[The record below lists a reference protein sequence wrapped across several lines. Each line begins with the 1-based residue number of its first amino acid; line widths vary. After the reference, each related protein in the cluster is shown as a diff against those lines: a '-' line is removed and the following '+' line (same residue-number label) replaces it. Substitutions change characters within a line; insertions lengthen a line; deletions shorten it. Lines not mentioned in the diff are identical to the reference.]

1 MVNFYGYLD
10 GTRISVMPK
19 INHTTALVRNFLAHY
34 SMRFADDG
42 GLVLLV
48 VNQTWRFFMPRF
60 IIYGLICLASAFL
73 MPVFVV
79 AQTFQVSPPNPVLAG
94 QPISIKLIG
103 FAPKTTVTVASERAW
118 SGFDPSAKTVL
129 YQARA
134 HFVTD
139 DNGQVD
145 LATAVPIENKQST
158 SSTYKKADI
167 RGLFWS
173 MQPTQIQADAGQTQA
188 QIKLTATQNDKIV
201 ATQSVVME
209 SFSNDLKIQNIA
221 QFPGSIFAMRP
232 SKIGQNNSS
241 AVPAKRPAI
250 IVLGGSEGGASSV
263 NESAKRLASFGFAT
277 ISLPYYSPPQWPSR
291 QPEVAGLLTQF
302 VDIPI
307 ERLNQAREYLRN
319 RDDVDGD
326 HIAIYGVSKGAEFVL
341 LAAVHFPWVKT
352 VVAIVPSD
360 VVWEG
365 WGEGIAPNQR
375 SSFAFN
381 GKPFAFTPYKDFGQE
396 FQGYQTGEPVYV
408 RRPQDRGRAA
418 NPAAAA
424 AARIP
429 IELYKGAL
437 LLVAGQDDQIWN
449 SAMMAHNIAER
460 RAAANLT
467 TVSLIYSDAG
477 HYLSGTG
484 WSPTTQYN
492 TGLGKS
498 GGTPEGNAT
507 AQGDAWLKTI
517 GFLKRQLK
525 LAEGWALAEQVE

>member
-1 MVNFYGYLD
+1 MTQF
-10 GTRISVMPK
+10 
-19 INHTTALVRNFLAHY
+19 INY
-34 SMRFADDG
+34 
-42 GLVLLV
+42 GLVYLV
-48 VNQTWRFFMPRF
+48 
-60 IIYGLICLASAFL
+60 GALA
-73 MPVFVV
+73 MPVFAF
-79 AQTFQVSPPNPVLAG
+79 AQSFQVSPPNPVLTG
-94 QPISIKLIG
+94 QPMSIKLVG
-103 FAPKTTVTVASERAW
+103 FTPATTVTVTSERAW
-118 SGFDPSAKTVL
+118 TSLDSSDKMIL
-129 YQARA
+129 YKAQAQ
-134 HFVTD
+134 FMTD
-139 DNGQVD
+139 RNGQVD
-145 LATAVPIENKQST
+145 LTTAVPIEDKLAT
-158 SSTYKKADI
+158 SDTYKKADI

-173 MQPTQIQADAGQTQA
+173 MQPTQTQATAGQTQA
-188 QIKLTATQNDKIV
+188 QIKLTATQNEKIV
-201 ATQSVVME
+201 ASHSVVME
-209 SFSNDLKIQNIA
+209 SFSSDLKIQNVA
-221 QFPGSIFAMRP
+221 QFPGSIFALRP

-250 IVLGGSEGGASSV
+250 IVLGGSEGGASLV
-263 NESAKRLASFGFAT
+263 NDSAKRLASLGFAT
-277 ISLPYYSPPQWPSR
+277 LSLPYYSPPQWPSR
-291 QPEVAGLLTQF
+291 KPEVAGLPTQF

-326 HIAIYGVSKGAEFVL
+326 HIALYGVSKGAEFVL
-341 LAAVHFPWVKT
+341 LAAVYFPWVKT

-365 WGEGIAPNQR
+365 WGEGITPNQR

-396 FQGYQTGEPVYV
+396 FQGYQTGEPVYI

-429 IELYKGAL
+429 IERYKGAL
-437 LLVAGQDDQIWN
+437 LVVAGQDDQIWN

-460 RAAANLT
+460 RAAANLSIN
-467 TVSLIYSDAG
+467 SLIYSDAG

-498 GGTPEGNAT
+498 GGTPEGNAA

-517 GFLKRQLK
+517 DFLKRQLR

>member
-1 MVNFYGYLD
+1 MVQY
-10 GTRISVMPK
+10 R
-19 INHTTALVRNFLAHY
+19 
-34 SMRFADDG
+34 
-42 GLVLLV
+42 
-48 VNQTWRFFMPRF
+48 
-60 IIYGLICLASAFL
+60 ICLATAIGQALQTAKQPREVFMQQFINYSLLCLIGAL
-73 MPVFVV
+73 VMPVFVF
-79 AQTFQVSPPNPVLAG
+79 AQAFQVSPPNPVLTG
-94 QPISIKLIG
+94 QPMSIKLTG
-103 FAPKTTVTVASERAW
+103 LVPKTTVTVTSERAW
-118 SGFDPSAKTVL
+118 NGFEPSAKIVL
-129 YQARA
+129 YQAQA
-134 HFVTD
+134 QFIAD
-139 DNGQVD
+139 GNGQVD
-145 LATAVPIENKQST
+145 LATGVPIENKLAT
-158 SSTYKKADI
+158 GGTYKKADI

-173 MQPTQIQADAGQTQA
+173 MQPTQIQATAEQTQA

-201 ATQSVVME
+201 ASHFIVME
-209 SFSNDLKIQNIA
+209 SFLSDLKVQTVA

-263 NESAKRLASFGFAT
+263 NDSAKRLASLGFAT

-291 QPEVAGLLTQF
+291 QSEVAGLPTQF

-307 ERLNQAREYLRN
+307 EQLNQVREYLRS

-365 WGEGIAPNQR
+365 WGEGISPNQR

-396 FQGYQTGEPVYV
+396 FQGYQTGEPVYI

-424 AARIP
+424 AARIQ
-429 IELYKGAL
+429 IEQYKGAL
-437 LLVAGQDDQIWN
+437 LVVAGQDDQVWN

-460 RAAANLT
+460 RAAANLPII
-467 TVSLIYSDAG
+467 SLIYSDAG

-492 TGLGKS
+492 MGLGKS

-517 GFLKRQLK
+517 NFLKRQLK
-525 LAEGWALAEQVE
+525 LADGWALAEQVE